1 MISYYNMKFTQKVW
15 RITDLIKEISKW
27 KHEFEVASDL
37 QKLNESTSFQHLV
50 FHVFGR
56 ISDSGLIIRD
66 RYCND
71 RLHIS
76 ICKHKKP
83 IVVITF
89 EILHKRKRTPY
100 YFDIIFLDMNNS
112 AIHNQR
118 LLAERVL
125 NDNLLLPFFW
135 NDSNTECKV

>member
-1 MISYYNMKFTQKVW
+1 MSFVQKAF

-37 QKLNESTSFQHLV
+37 ENLNKSTSVQHLV

-66 RYCND
+66 RYCKD

-83 IVVITF
+83 IIIVTF
-89 EILHKRKRTPY
+89 EILAKRKRIPCTLIY
-100 YFDIIFLDMNNS
+100 RF
-112 AIHNQR
+112 
-118 LLAERVL
+118 
-125 NDNLLLPFFW
+125 
-135 NDSNTECKV
+135 